1 MPTGIAQPKQNHKT
15 TQKQNCFLLKWFV
28 SLLASMMQ
36 RQKQVFHKDNDLYA
50 TIIPFSATILSSIL
64 IFWRLSVGMWRSRFL
79 EFFLC
84 RNPPPVIS
92 VVGNLCYLIQEFH
105 LGIVRLPTIFHPLF
119 IQLFQ
124 KKRYRVLGKICHCL
138 SFSQSFSSF
147 LSQFLVLLSSAK
159 YLENKWD
166 MNWLFHYWWANQ
178 YVQILSE
185 WVIFLE
191 LSRTS

>member
-1 MPTGIAQPKQNHKT
+1 MTPTHSGAALSPITSHSHSAPPGQIVISYSVPIVASWITKLMPTGIAQPTQNHKT

-79 EFFLC
+79 VFFYAGIL
-84 RNPPPVIS
+84 PPVIS
-92 VVGNLCYLIQEFH
+92 VVGNPCYLIQEFH

-124 KKRYRVLGKICHCL
+124 LKRYRVLGNMSL
-138 SFSQSFSSF
+138 S
-147 LSQFLVLLSSAK
+147 
-159 YLENKWD
+159 
-166 MNWLFHYWWANQ
+166 
-178 YVQILSE
+178 I
-185 WVIFLE
+185 I
-191 LSRTS
+191 